1 MGLEDCMLK
10 GAQKRMYVVKLGQE
24 SPFEEAYFVLKR
36 ECDAVPGKDMV
47 SEATRIIGQSTERET
62 GADRDKKRVLPMVIS
77 FTCGLLAGGGI
88 ATLICLLV

>member
-1 MGLEDCMLK
+1 MLK

-47 SEATRIIGQSTERET
+47 SEAARIIGQSVGRDA
-62 GADRDKKRVLPMVIS
+62 GAAADKSRVVPMIIS
-77 FTCGLLAGGGI
+77 FACGLLAGGGI

>member
-1 MGLEDCMLK
+1 MLK

-47 SEATRIIGQSTERET
+47 SEAARIIGQSVGRDA
-62 GADRDKKRVLPMVIS
+62 GAADRRGRILQLVLS
-77 FTCGLLAGGGI
+77 FVCGLLVGGGV